1 MKEMKIKV
9 EDLHFSFGTRKIFD
23 GVSFSIKPNE
33 VTAILGVSGCG
44 KSTLIK
50 LLSGLKK
57 ADYGKILYGEDN
69 QDRIDNNDMSII
81 FQDSTL
87 FPWKTVQKNI
97 ELSSKHDVNIEK
109 IAQAIGLLNSLN
121 LYPDQLSR
129 GMKQRVEFGRVIAR
143 SPKLLFMDEPF
154 SSLDVQYRDHLQ
166 KLFIQI
172 QKSKRPTSLIVTH
185 DIEEAIKVSKYIKVL
200 IGNPVNNVIEYENNF
215 NNEKKVIEDVKIIL
229 YKDFNNSN

>member
-1 MKEMKIKV
+1 MKEMRITVK
-9 EDLHFSFGTRKIFD
+9 DLHFSYGTRKIFD
-23 GVSFSIKPNE
+23 GISFSIEPNE

-57 ADYGKILYGEDN
+57 ADEGKILYGD
-69 QDRIDNNDMSII
+69 DYLDKIDFKDIAVI

-87 FPWKTVQKNI
+87 FPWKTVRKNI
-97 ELSSKHDVNIEK
+97 KLSSKGNIDVEE
-109 IAQAIGLLNSLN
+109 IARNIGLIDALD
-121 LYPDQLSR
+121 LYPDQLSG

-166 KLFIQI
+166 KLFIEI
-172 QKSKRPTSLIVTH
+172 QKSKKPTSVIVTH
-185 DIEEAIKVSKYIKVL
+185 NIEEAVKVSKYIKVL
-200 IGNPVNNVIEYENNF
+200 TGNPVNNIIEYEINSNNS
-215 NNEKKVIEDVKIIL
+215 KKIIEDVKMIL
-229 YKDFNNSN
+229 YKDFIKIL